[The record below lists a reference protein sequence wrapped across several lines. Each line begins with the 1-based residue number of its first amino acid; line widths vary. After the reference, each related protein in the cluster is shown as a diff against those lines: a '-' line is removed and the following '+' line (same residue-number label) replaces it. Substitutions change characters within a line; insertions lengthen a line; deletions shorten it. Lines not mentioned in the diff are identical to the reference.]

1 MTLDIRNLDWLRK
14 IKVEGVPDFGQRM
27 YEILSDTKR
36 GVETIEQQGNF
47 SCNGTPS
54 APPQPDGLKIMPH
67 PSGIQFAIKHDGE
80 FYQGIQYE
88 IDATSSGVTH
98 TYDVGSSRNGVLPV
112 GNLAASYQVR
122 ARYPNGQSS
131 PAFRL
136 GNPVTG
142 GGGSAALLP
151 SEGAG
156 TTRRGQPPGFG
167 SSFRS
172 SNGAPPVR
180 GKA

>member
-1 MTLDIRNLDWLRK
+1 MTLNVRNLDWLRK
-14 IKVEGVPDFGQRM
+14 LKIEGVPDAGQRL
-27 YEILSDTKR
+27 YEMFSDVKN
-36 GVETIEQQGNF
+36 GVQTIEQQGNF
-47 SCNGTPS
+47 SCTGNP
-54 APPQPDGLKIMPH
+54 APPPQPDGLKVMPH
-67 PSGIQFAIKHDGE
+67 PNGVQFSIKHDGE

-88 IDATSSGVTH
+88 IDATSAGVTH

-112 GNLAASYQVR
+112 GNLPATYQVR

-136 GNPVTG
+136 SGLVSG
-142 GGGSAALLP
+142 GGGSSALLP

-167 SSFRS
+167 GPFRS

-180 GKA
+180 GQ